1 MLLSGIITVCGAI
14 GRAQLV
20 SFASN
25 PTVAVFG
32 FERSPVSFL
41 CLDPRKRE
49 DVERRFSFLH
59 RLDGLDGKK
68 SSFSVSLA
76 SFNSAIIVNLTS
88 TMGSDK
94 RTK

>member
-59 RLDGLDGKK
+59 RLDGKK